1 MTFRLIKSLAVVGA
15 LFAAC
20 MATVPAMAHAI
31 LEQSQPANG
40 ATIAAGATAFTLTF
54 NSRIDQGRS
63 LLTLTAPDQSKQ
75 GLKIGVAT
83 APNLLSTSAALV
95 PGRYVLHWQVLSVDG
110 HITRGQFSFTVSG
123 N

>member
-1 MTFRLIKSLAVVGA
+1 MTLLASSIFVYPA
-15 LFAAC
+15 L
-20 MATVPAMAHAI
+20 AHAI

-40 ATIAAGATAFTLTF
+40 ATVAPGATTFTLTF

-75 GLKIGVAT
+75 TLTIGAAT
-83 APNLLSTSAALV
+83 APNLLTTTATLV

-110 HITRGQFSFTVSG
+110 HITRGQFSFTATG

>member
-1 MTFRLIKSLAVVGA
+1 VVIA
-15 LFAAC
+15 LLVSSVL
-20 MATVPAMAHAI
+20 TYPAMAHAI

-40 ATIAAGATAFTLTF
+40 ATIPAGATSFTLTF

-75 GLKIGVAT
+75 MLAIGDAT
-83 APNLLSTSAALV
+83 APNLLTTSATLV

-110 HITRGQFSFTVSG
+110 HITRGQFSFSVSG